1 MTGTGRR
8 RKPSSEDEEPRPA
21 EETPAT
27 TWSTYAP
34 PPEPEYS
41 YDWRRDSAASP
52 VVPAQPAFPP
62 DQGGYAQGGAAQAS
76 QQGGYGQGGYPQ
88 AGYAQSS
95 YPQADL
101 GQAPSGQSAFPQA
114 GSGQAAQSGY
124 PQSGPVSPAQPA
136 PSLFDSG
143 SFDSA
148 QGPPGQPSS
157 PPYSGPAQ
165 PPSAQ
170 FPSAQPSSP
179 YLGAA
184 QSSPAQ
190 FPPAPPAPSQ
200 YPSAQPPSPH
210 SQFSS
215 AFPSA
220 PAQPTSPTQPAPP
233 APSAQAAQAA
243 PQTQPPS
250 SLYPKPASPYVPPSS
265 PPVQP
270 EYQRPAY
277 DPPPLVQGVF
287 APRTFEQPA
296 PYLPDG
302 PATGEYSPAAFQP
315 SRYSPPSA
323 SAASAPTSAPPAA
336 PESARRPAAEAEVAG
351 LFDDEDLFDLE
362 PSARPEPIAEPSSL
376 SASTASLLASSTST
390 TAPAQTPG
398 AGPDADPGPAKPTK
412 ISSTAADFAFVDEET
427 DSKDVANWLTFVESR
442 AESRAE
448 RARRMRNRLI
458 AAGSALLLVAGGV
471 VTYLWATG
479 SPLLTTTAQP
489 SRDVILLQVANNT
502 SGNAVADAVLVADR
516 TADGSSGATA
526 SSGHGAAVLIP
537 SQMVVTGLGSGT
549 QPFSGD
555 MTANPPV
562 PPAGANAVA
571 DSLGVQV
578 SAVWSMDET
587 TFAALIDLF
596 GGVTVTTDTAVPAV
610 TAAPAASSTAGPNS
624 AVTSAAIPKGS
635 EKLDGDQALAY
646 ALYQGSGESI
656 GTQVNR
662 FGQVLSALFA
672 ELPTQED
679 LVNSYLNQL
688 GVVPDP
694 TLPQAKL
701 AGILAEMASEQ
712 QTGRFTV
719 KALPLQDNS
728 TDQLDFTAA
737 GPIIGSLLG
746 GTVQSGLA
754 SGGTARVLVDDAT
767 GAQGDE
773 DATIQSA
780 ASARLISA
788 GYSYVGSFVEAKKS
802 KSVIQIP
809 SGNDESAAGEVAET
823 LNLPTSD
830 IQVVSGMSE
839 ISDVTVVLGTD
850 WIQTGENGG

>member
-8 RKPSSEDEEPRPA
+8 RKPSSEDEEPRPP
-21 EETPAT
+21 EEAPAT

-34 PPEPEYS
+34 PPEPDYS
-41 YDWRRDSAASP
+41 YDWRRDSAASQP
-52 VVPAQPAFPP
+52 IPAQPPFPS
-62 DQGGYAQGGAAQAS
+62 DQGGYPQGGSAQGP
-76 QQGGYGQGGYPQ
+76 QQGGYARGGYPQ
-88 AGYAQSS
+88 AG
-95 YPQADL
+95 P
-101 GQAPSGQSAFPQA
+101 GQAPQPQP
-114 GSGQAAQSGY
+114 GYAQSGY
-124 PQSGPVSPAQPA
+124 PQADSAQVPPSQSAFPQSGYGQA
-136 PSLFDSG
+136 PSSSPSPQFDSAPFDPTP
-143 SFDSA
+143 FDSA
-148 QGPPGQPSS
+148 QGPPGRPSPS
-157 PPYSGPAQ
+157 PYSGPAQ
-165 PPSAQ
+165 PSSAQ

-184 QSSPAQ
+184 QPSSAQ

-220 PAQPTSPTQPAPP
+220 PAQPTPPAP

-243 PQTQPPS
+243 PQAQPPS

-270 EYQRPAY
+270 EYRRPAS
-277 DPPPLVQGVF
+277 DPPPLAQGVF

-302 PATGEYSPAAFQP
+302 PATGEYSPAGFQP

-323 SAASAPTSAPPAA
+323 SAASAPTSAPPST
-336 PESARRPAAEAEVAG
+336 PGSARRPAAEVDG
-351 LFDDEDLFDLE
+351 LFDDEDLFDLD
-362 PSARPEPIAEPSSL
+362 PSSRPEPIAEPSSL
-376 SASTASLLASSTST
+376 SASLPASSTST
-390 TAPAQTPG
+390 AAPAQPG

-412 ISSTAADFAFVDEET
+412 IGSTAADFAFVEEET
-427 DSKDVANWLTFVESR
+427 DAKDVANWLTFVETR

-458 AAGSALLLVAGGV
+458 AGGAALLLVAGGI

-489 SRDVILLQVANNT
+489 TRDVILLQVANNT

-516 TADGSSGATA
+516 AADGSSGATA

-555 MTANPPV
+555 MMANPPV

-662 FGQVLSALFA
+662 FGQVLSALLS
-672 ELPTQED
+672 ELPPQED

-712 QTGRFTV
+712 QTGQFTV
-719 KALPLQDNS
+719 KALPLQNNS
-728 TDQLDFTAA
+728 TNQLDFNTA

-767 GAQGDE
+767 GTQGDE

-788 GYSYVGSFVEAKKS
+788 GYSYVGSSVEAKKS